1 MRRQSIWTTIPN
13 RLASFCGSP
22 GSCIVSP
29 RLAGSMISAIRGG
42 YPAKLGAS
50 RSPRRRTG
58 AMLYEVRAVLQL
70 SIDDV
75 VDERDIVD
83 DGEMRAL
90 ADMNLQA

>member
-1 MRRQSIWTTIPN
+1 
-13 RLASFCGSP
+13 
-22 GSCIVSP
+22 
-29 RLAGSMISAIRGG
+29 MISAIRGG
-42 YPAKLGAS
+42 YRAKLGAS

-83 DGEMRAL
+83 DGEMGAL
-90 ADMNLQA
+90 ADMDLQA

>member
-1 MRRQSIWTTIPN
+1 MRRRSIWTAIPN

-29 RLAGSMISAIRGG
+29 RSAGSMILAIRSG
-42 YPAKLGAS
+42 YRAKLGAS

-58 AMLYEVRAVLQL
+58 AMPDEVRAALQL

-75 VDERDIVD
+75 VDERDIVH
-83 DGEMRAL
+83 DGEMGAL
-90 ADMNLQA
+90 ADMDLQA